1 MDKEIKEK
9 LKEDYERYR
18 DERRARLHSYRKW
31 VRQSLFENI
40 GLRKLDQD
48 VRRRHIVRDVLIAVM
63 AVLSIAIYWLCF
75 LDTQVPEPVSVFL
88 FIFYLIPIALVSMAY
103 GWYGGIVCF
112 TPLFVVAVILSPGN
126 AYFLFFHLIA
136 IYVFSYIKARGVC
149 RSIWRTLLTGIVSG
163 LVMSAFYY
171 LIFVLIAGES
181 FSEVNASSM
190 LIHLS
195 NVVPQSVFI
204 CFLIYWFANDRSAK
218 FREKIGY
225 LETSPMSLMREMGAA
240 MKEGYRGLSGKI
252 FALLLTEAVLMGIA
266 AAFFANSLVP
276 KMMERYR
283 EEHISQV
290 MGSVDES
297 TGRPAVK
304 PSEKPGKKPDSVYGD
319 ISQMTGFNDAFEA
332 AREHAVHDRFAFDD
346 QGIAF
351 DLKLIMLLL
360 CVIHPIV
367 LVANY
372 IGQML
377 IVKPLVN
384 ITGIMEKFGDDEEQR
399 LQVEHELSELTINSE
414 DEIESLYKV
423 IYRMSSEL
431 NSYIDDMRR
440 EQQLK
445 EDLRVAK
452 ASSEA
457 KSTFLSN
464 VSHEIRTPINAV
476 LGMDEMILRESD
488 DKEILKYA
496 ADIKN
501 SGRTL
506 LSLINDLLDF
516 SKIEAG
522 KMEIIPVEYELSSTV
537 NDLINMVRNKAED
550 KGLKLNI
557 DVDPA
562 MPHVLCGDEIRIKQC
577 ILNILNNAVKYTQK
591 GSVSMSLSYSG
602 ISDDEISLKIRV
614 KDTGIGIRE
623 EDLEKLYSPFERI
636 EEERNRNI
644 EGTGLGM
651 SIVKNLLDMMGS
663 KLEVSSVYGEGSD
676 FSFEVKQKVINWEP
690 IGDFNETYIRSL
702 ESIEKY
708 RVSFTAEDARILV
721 VDDTPI
727 NLSVI
732 RSLLKETKV
741 NIDTASSGAECLE
754 MIKDTA
760 YDIIF
765 MDQRM
770 PGMDGTQTLHAMR
783 EMKEEENLSHAAPVI
798 ILTAN
803 VVAGAKEQFMKEGFS
818 DYLSKPVDALKL
830 ERTVA
835 AYLPPE
841 KVKEPSEGDAAVQ
854 AHEDTEFSDRFA
866 GIDGIDVKTA
876 LKNCMNTDI
885 LKNTVHDFYV
895 SAKTGPAKIEKLW
908 REENISEF
916 TITVHAL
923 KSSARLI
930 GALDLNELAAKLE
943 EYGDKGDLSS
953 IGEYTPI
960 LLEKYRY
967 YADSLAL
974 LFEDGDPED
983 DDRELIDPSAL
994 SEAYSAVREAVTAF
1008 DFNTADELMG
1018 MLKEY
1023 RIPKEEE
1030 DRYLRICDMVTK
1042 LEREALL
1049 EELANG

>member
-9 LKEDYERYR
+9 LKEDYERCK

-31 VRQSLFENI
+31 MRQSLFENL
-40 GLRKLDQD
+40 GLRKLEPA
-48 VRRRHIVRDVLIAVM
+48 VRRIHIVRDVIIAVM
-63 AVLSIAIYWLCF
+63 AILSIAIYWLCF
-75 LDTQVPEPVSVFL
+75 LDAQVPEPVSVFL
-88 FIFYLIPIALVSMAY
+88 FIFYLIPIALVSIAY

-126 AYFLFFHLIA
+126 AYFLFFHLVA
-136 IYVFSYIKARGVC
+136 IYVFSYIKAMGLCKRVGK
-149 RSIWRTLLTGIVSG
+149 TLITGFISG
-163 LVMSAFYY
+163 LVMSASYY

-181 FSEVNASSM
+181 FSAVNASSM
-190 LIHLS
+190 LLHLS
-195 NVVPQSVFI
+195 NVVPQSILI
-204 CFLIYWFANDRSAK
+204 CFLIYWFGKDKSAEFK
-218 FREKIGY
+218 KKIGY
-225 LETSPMSLMREMGAA
+225 VEASPMSLMREMGTT
-240 MKEGYRGLSGKI
+240 MKEGYRSLSGKI

-283 EEHISQV
+283 EEHISQM
-290 MGSVDES
+290 MGPVDES

-304 PSEKPGKKPDSVYGD
+304 PSEKPDEKPDSVYGD
-319 ISQMTGFNDAFEA
+319 ISRITGFNDAFEA

-372 IGQML
+372 IGQVL

-399 LQVEHELSELTINSE
+399 LMVEHELSELTINSE

-557 DVDPA
+557 NVDPA

-591 GSVSMSLSYSG
+591 GSVSMSVSYSR

-614 KDTGIGIRE
+614 KDTGIGIKE

-663 KLEVSSVYGEGSD
+663 RLEVSSVYGEGSD

-741 NIDTASSGAECLE
+741 NIDTASSGSECLE

-854 AHEDTEFSDRFA
+854 DHEDTEFSDRFA

-953 IGEYTPI
+953 ISEYTPI

-967 YADSLAL
+967 YSDSLAL
-974 LFEDGDPED
+974 LFEDGDSED
-983 DDRELIDPSAL
+983 DDRELIDPTAL

-1042 LEREALL
+1042 LEREAIL